1 MNKTVPLK
9 PVAVPSPKWQPVPT
23 TAATPPHPGD
33 RAAFVYSKS
42 QSPEKM
48 KVSPAHIS
56 DSLGAYSGSAPR
68 GPLSTVLGEMRE
80 DSRPGIS
87 PRPFASQ
94 FSSRSEVGPW
104 QDSRTLHDKYPS
116 TGRSVERR
124 NSQPSPYSTPT
135 PLQEDTSS
143 ARPATSEAAGFSP
156 PNRDS
161 LKALGGTRIQE
172 STITKQHALRAENTA
187 ACISDNQAQYSRD
200 GLLSK
205 TVHPATQTQEAL
217 STTSY
222 PFLTRT
228 PNNSESQRP
237 RKQAKTESSIHRV
250 LEREHAPQSPYT
262 DEHFRRL
269 RSERL
274 ASNFISSNPRFYTNR
289 MPVDRS
295 RAGEPYPPSKR
306 SVDLPV
312 ERLVE
317 RPVERPIER
326 PTERLIERASERPID
341 SHVERPIERPIE
353 QNGDS
358 QGQTNPRN
366 QHLKVPT
373 IDGSGLANNPDPPA
387 KSEEDDPRGQRG
399 SLAHILGD
407 RRGRASPL
415 PQAVQGAQDR
425 MTGPASDPGIKSEFA
440 RMFSGIGAGAGGNS
454 GRIGSGASS
463 PYPQSPTRNVD
474 PERRTPLSGRGDL
487 GELAKLSAGSRGAR
501 KIQKPK
507 EEESKQGHDESD
519 GRNMLALSNPRGV
532 KRNRH
537 SHHHHH
543 HHPHAHQ

>member
-9 PVAVPSPKWQPVPT
+9 ALTVPSPKWQSVST
-23 TAATPPHPGD
+23 TAATPPHPGH
-33 RAAFVYSKS
+33 RTGFVYSKS
-42 QSPEKM
+42 QSPEKL
-48 KVSPAHIS
+48 KVSPARIS
-56 DSLGAYSGSAPR
+56 DSLGSYSGGAQRRS
-68 GPLSTVLGEMRE
+68 LSTVLGELRE
-80 DSRPGIS
+80 DNRPGIS
-87 PRPFASQ
+87 PRPFVSQ
-94 FSSRSEVGPW
+94 FSPISDIGPW
-104 QDSRTLHDKYPS
+104 QDSMTSHDKYPS
-116 TGRSVERR
+116 TGRPVERR
-124 NSQPSPYSTPT
+124 NSQPSPYSAPT
-135 PLQEDTSS
+135 PLQEDMTS
-143 ARPATSEAAGFSP
+143 ARPATSETAGFPP
-156 PNRDS
+156 PNRDI

-172 STITKQHALRAENTA
+172 SRSKKQHALRAENAPAPT
-187 ACISDNQAQYSRD
+187 SDNQAQYSRD
-200 GLLSK
+200 GPPK
-205 TVHPATQTQEAL
+205 AVHPATQTQDVPN
-217 STTSY
+217 TTSY

-228 PNNSESQRP
+228 PNSAESQRP

-250 LEREHAPQSPYT
+250 LEREQATQSPYT

-274 ASNFISSNPRFYTNR
+274 ASNLISSNPRFYTNR
-289 MPVDRS
+289 MPIDCPRPAETYS
-295 RAGEPYPPSKR
+295 SSKR
-306 SVDLPV
+306 PVDHPV

-326 PTERLIERASERPID
+326 AIERPIERPIELAIERPID
-341 SHVERPIERPIE
+341 CPIERPIE
-353 QNGDS
+353 QNGDP
-358 QGQTNPRN
+358 QGQTNSRN

-373 IDGSGLANNPDPPA
+373 IDGSGSANNPDPPA
-387 KSEEDDPRGQRG
+387 KSEEDDPRSQRG

-487 GELAKLSAGSRGAR
+487 GELAKISASSRGGR

-519 GRNMLALSNPRGV
+519 GRNILAISNARGV

>member
-1 MNKTVPLK
+1 M
-9 PVAVPSPKWQPVPT
+9 ST

-33 RAAFVYSKS
+33 RAGFVYSKS
-42 QSPEKM
+42 QSPEKI
-48 KVSPAHIS
+48 KTSPAHIS
-56 DSLGAYSGSAPR
+56 DSLGAYSGCAPR
-68 GPLSTVLGEMRE
+68 RSFSTVLGEMRG
-80 DSRPGIS
+80 DNRPGIS

-94 FSSRSEVGPW
+94 FSPRSDVGPW
-104 QDSRTLHDKYPS
+104 QDSRTIHEKYPV
-116 TGRSVERR
+116 TIRPVERR
-124 NSQPSPYSTPT
+124 NSQPSPYSAPT
-135 PLQEDTSS
+135 PLQEDISS

-156 PNRDS
+156 PNRDI
-161 LKALGGTRIQE
+161 LKPLGGTRIQE
-172 STITKQHALRAENTA
+172 PTNKKQHALRAENAPVTNL
-187 ACISDNQAQYSRD
+187 DNQAQYSKD
-200 GLLSK
+200 GLMSK
-205 TVHPATQTQEAL
+205 AVHPATQAQEAL
-217 STTSY
+217 NTASY
-222 PFLTRT
+222 PFLTRA
-228 PNNSESQRP
+228 PNSAESQRP

-250 LEREHAPQSPYT
+250 IEREQAPQSPYT

-274 ASNFISSNPRFYTNR
+274 ASNFISSNPRFYANR
-289 MPVDRS
+289 MPVDRP
-295 RAGEPYPPSKR
+295 RPAETYPASKHP
-306 SVDLPV
+306 VDLPV

-326 PTERLIERASERPID
+326 PTERPIECP
-341 SHVERPIERPIE
+341 VERPIE
-353 QNGDS
+353 QNGDY
-358 QGQTNPRN
+358 QGQINPRN

-373 IDGSGLANNPDPPA
+373 IDGNGSAITPDQPA
-387 KSEEDDPRGQRG
+387 KSDEDDSRSQRG

-463 PYPQSPTRNVD
+463 PYPLSPTRNVD
-474 PERRTPLSGRGDL
+474 PERRTPLSVRGDL
-487 GELAKLSAGSRGAR
+487 SELAKLSACSRGGR

-507 EEESKQGHDESD
+507 EEETKQGHDESD
-519 GRNMLALSNPRGV
+519 GRNILALSNARGV

-543 HHPHAHQ
+543 HPHAHQ